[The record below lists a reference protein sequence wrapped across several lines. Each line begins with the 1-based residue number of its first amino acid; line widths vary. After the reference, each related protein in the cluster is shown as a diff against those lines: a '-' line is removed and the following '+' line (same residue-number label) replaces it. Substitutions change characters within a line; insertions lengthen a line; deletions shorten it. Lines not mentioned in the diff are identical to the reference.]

1 MSVQWVVRKSM
12 GAVFLISVL
21 FSSGCK
27 KDNLSVD
34 YTIHNLPTNSKVR
47 GIYKHN
53 GKYLLVGGDRSY
65 SGFILQAAYGEWEIA
80 DVISDTLPHNV
91 YDVRF
96 EGGRYT
102 FGAEEGETYFT
113 SIDLE
118 KITKNWI
125 SEENWIKDPNKKPM
139 RRWLQ
144 TNTVLG
150 SFIASGGDWDRGVIY
165 QSLDSGLTWVPHEV
179 DHDLRTVAYDG
190 NGTVWTAGYGLLMKK
205 STGEESWTTVRLEN
219 VFTTDILFLSSSDAV
234 MSTYDG
240 QFLRSSDGGFTWR
253 KEHGGRGVSG
263 VGSINSLLRVNEN
276 LIIAFGNNGNYCES
290 LDNGQSWKCDPLDH
304 GKDMTKGIVDDNGNV
319 LIGMEGGKLLE
330 IIY

>member
-1 MSVQWVVRKSM
+1 M